1 MKKFKSLML
10 AALASAA
17 LAAPSFADGHEGPN
31 FGITGISGE
40 IIFGMRYATVT
51 PDGGDTTTTQRTYLG
66 DINAKLS
73 SDHYSFQFEE
83 DDEDADSNINFSAFG
98 SATSGDNTISVSA
111 TIEDITNGNDASGLG
126 DVYVVGSNKT
136 LSVKAGKFGV
146 GGYYYNGLGYYR
158 ASAGLTS
165 SNQFIDDSED
175 LVILGNRGLQLGIDA
190 GSVNFVLDVPFFDVA
205 AGHDYS
211 LTSSDAKTGGCAGA
225 VVETKTGTYDKS
237 GNATAV
243 ATTYTCAAGYS
254 ATAGTNAQ
262 LAKTNVSGIRPA
274 ISIDLGAGSL
284 SAVAYSLNFAAPD
297 GSDTVDKADSG
308 VQIQGKMTAGSATL
322 GLGFTSRTKK
332 EGKTEVTPNVLNG
345 SVVVALGGGQQVGAS
360 FDVITDGTEKDEA
373 TATRFSASYGMP
385 FFVEAV
391 TLKLGAGTAT
401 QSSDDKTKAG
411 AASGLE
417 AEWVYNF

>member
-1 MKKFKSLML
+1 ML

-83 DDEDADSNINFSAFG
+83 DDEDADSNINFSMFG
-98 SATSGDNTISVSA
+98 SATSGDNTVSASA

-136 LSVKAGKFGV
+136 LSVKVGKFGTS
-146 GGYYYNGLGYYR
+146 GLYYNGLGYYR
-158 ASAGLTS
+158 ASAGLTA
-165 SNQFIDDSED
+165 SNQFTDDSED
-175 LVILGNRGLQLGIDA
+175 LVILDHRGVKADIDA
-190 GSVNFVLDVPFFDVA
+190 GDLQLSVDIPWFQVA
-205 AGHDYS
+205 PGHIYA
-211 LTSSDAKTGGCAGA
+211 LTSTDDTVGVCNVAVTPVKT
-225 VVETKTGTYDKS
+225 TTYDAA
-237 GNATAV
+237 GNATT
-243 ATTYTCAAGYS
+243 ATTYTCSGSTTGSVA
-254 ATAGTNAQ
+254 
-262 LAKTNVSGIRPA
+262 TNVTGIRP
-274 ISIDLGAGSL
+274 SITMNMGSASV
-284 SAVAYSLNFAAPD
+284 SALVYSLNFSAQNGD
-297 GSDTVDKADSG
+297 DTVEKADSG
-308 VQIQGKMTAGSATL
+308 YQLQGKLTTGSATV
-322 GLGFTSRTKK
+322 GLGFTSNTKK
-332 EGKTEVTPNVLNG
+332 DGDTEKTPTVLNG

-360 FDVITDGTEKDEA
+360 FDIVGDGADKDEA

-401 QSSDDKTKAG
+401 QSSDNKAKAG
-411 AASGLE
+411 SASGLE